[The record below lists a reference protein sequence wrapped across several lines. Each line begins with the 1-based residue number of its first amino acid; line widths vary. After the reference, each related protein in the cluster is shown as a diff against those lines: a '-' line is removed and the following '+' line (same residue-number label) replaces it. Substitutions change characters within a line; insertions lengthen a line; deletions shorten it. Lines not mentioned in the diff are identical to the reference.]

1 MEHKTTNQLLEDLI
15 AQTESTVELL
25 KSRNKGRV
33 TNSVLL
39 QAAWDINNLDNS
51 LANTEVVR
59 YLKSHGYN

>member
-15 AQTESTVELL
+15 AQVESTVELL
-25 KSRNKGRV
+25 KSRNTGRI
-33 TNSVLL
+33 TKSVLL